1 MILTDIYVPAL
12 QETFDFELDE
22 NVPVGWLSME
32 IAQILARKTGMA
44 WSREEEPFLLGSFEK
59 QDILDNALTLAEC
72 GIRNG
77 SRLLFV

>member
-22 NVPVGWLSME
+22 NVPVGLLLME
-32 IAQILARKTGMA
+32 IAQILARKTGTA
-44 WSREEEPFLLGSFEK
+44 LRGEEPFLLGSFEK

>member
-22 NVPVGWLSME
+22 NVPVGLLLME
-32 IAQILARKTGMA
+32 IAQILARKTGTA
-44 WSREEEPFLLGSFEK
+44 LGGEEPFLLGSFEK

>member
-12 QETFDFELDE
+12 QETFDFELNE
-22 NVPVGWLSME
+22 NVPVGLLITQ
-32 IAQILARKTGMA
+32 IAQILARRTG
-44 WSREEEPFLLGSFEK
+44 SVPGGEEASFLLGSFEK
-59 QDILDNALTLAEC
+59 QDILDNSLTLAEC

>member
-22 NVPVGWLSME
+22 NVPVGRLLME

-44 WSREEEPFLLGSFEK
+44 LGGEEEPFLLGSFEK
-59 QDILDNALTLAEC
+59 QNILDNSLTLAEC

-77 SRLLFV
+77 SRLLLV